1 MRLFKS
7 KRQRQL
13 ESISNLMDDISEGVD
28 DLQHNTDEMI
38 RLCQECLVICDRV
51 IGCSNNTEVVLLKG
65 KIIRPIDKE

>member
-1 MRLFKS
+1 MEKSKRTGEGRYNMRLFKS

-51 IGCSNNTEVVLLKG
+51 IN
-65 KIIRPIDKE
+65 KE